1 MTERT
6 VRWGG
11 VAAIV
16 FVVLILIT
24 AFSAGEP
31 PAADDAVDKVR
42 DYSVDHRG
50 ALLAS
55 NLIGLAAIPFII
67 WFAVVLREVL
77 RRDPTT
83 DALGLAS
90 LAGLLVTAAMALA
103 GGAVA
108 TSPVYVDGVADELGD
123 DALRI
128 VFEAQTLLFA
138 ATSAGIVLF
147 SLTAA
152 LAIRRTGALPAYTMW
167 LALLATVGNVVTLF
181 STASAGAAM
190 LGFAGLLTFVLFV
203 LVTGITMATGK
214 ATPTPPATATA
225 TATTT
230 SAASTAR

>member
-11 VAAIV
+11 IAAIV

-31 PAADDAVDKVR
+31 PAADDAIDKIR
-42 DYSVDHRG
+42 EYFVDHRG
-50 ALLAS
+50 ALLLS

-83 DALGLAS
+83 NALGLAS
-90 LAGLLVTAAMALA
+90 VAGLLVTASMALA

-108 TSPVYVDGVADELGD
+108 ASPVYVDGVADTLGGD
-123 DALRI
+123 TLRI
-128 VFEAQTLLFA
+128 VFEAQSLLFA

-147 SLTAA
+147 SLTVA
-152 LAIRRTGALPAYTMW
+152 LAIRRTAALPAYTMW
-167 LALLATVGNVVTLF
+167 LALLAALGNVVTLF

-190 LGFAGLLTFVLFV
+190 LGFAGLLTFALFV
-203 LVTGITMATGK
+203 LVTGITMAIGK
-214 ATPTPPATATA
+214 ATPTAAP
-225 TATTT
+225 
-230 SAASTAR
+230 AASTAR

>member
-11 VAAIV
+11 VAAVV

-31 PAADDAVDKVR
+31 PAADDAVDKIR
-42 DYSVDHRG
+42 TYFVDHRS
-50 ALLAS
+50 ALLIS
-55 NLIGLAAIPFII
+55 NLIGLIAVPFVV

-77 RRDPTT
+77 RGDPTT
-83 DALGLAS
+83 NALGLAS
-90 LAGLLVTAAMALA
+90 LAGLLVTASMALA

-108 TSPVYVDGVADELGD
+108 TSPVYVDGVADNLGD
-123 DALRI
+123 DTLRI
-128 VFEAQTLLFA
+128 VFEAQSLLFA

-167 LALLATVGNVVTLF
+167 LAWLATLGNVVTLF
-181 STASAGAAM
+181 STADAGAAM
-190 LGFAGLLTFVLFV
+190 LGFVGLLSFALFV
-203 LVTGITMATGK
+203 LVTGITMAAGK
-214 ATPTPPATATA
+214 ATPTTMAPKPT
-225 TATTT
+225 
-230 SAASTAR
+230 

>member
-31 PAADDAVDKVR
+31 PAADDPIDKIR
-42 DYSVDHRG
+42 DYFVDHRS

-83 DALGLAS
+83 NALGLAS
-90 LAGLLVTAAMALA
+90 LAGLLVTASMALA

-108 TSPVYVDGVADELGD
+108 ASPVYVDGVADKLGGD
-123 DALRI
+123 TLRI
-128 VFEAQTLLFA
+128 VFEAQSLLFA

-147 SLTAA
+147 SSTAA
-152 LAIRRTGALPAYTMW
+152 LAIRRTEALPAYTMW
-167 LALLATVGNVVTLF
+167 LALLATLGNVVTLF
-181 STASAGAAM
+181 STASASAAM
-190 LGFAGLLTFVLFV
+190 LGFAGLLSFALFV
-203 LVTGITMATGK
+203 LVTGITMAIGK
-214 ATPTPPATATA
+214 ATP
-225 TATTT
+225 ATTAST
-230 SAASTAR
+230 ASTAR